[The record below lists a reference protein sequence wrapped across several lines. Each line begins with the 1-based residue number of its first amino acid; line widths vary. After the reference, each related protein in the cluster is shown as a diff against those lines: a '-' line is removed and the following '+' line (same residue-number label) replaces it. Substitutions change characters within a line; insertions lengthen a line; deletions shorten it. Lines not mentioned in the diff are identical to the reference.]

1 LIREEELPLLGC
13 PDCSGAPLR
22 GEGLRVEGGRV
33 AAGALACARCGSSYP
48 IAAGVPWL
56 LPAALLAAR
65 DGTGAGLPEDWRL
78 WKERLEGLRAWRES
92 TWDRA
97 DETSLQANRRLAE
110 SRRDAFAEFCGRI
123 SGRVLEVGC
132 GDGYLGRAPGLAGAR
147 YWGVDPMPG
156 PGIEYPFPFV
166 AAVGERLPFRDGV
179 FETVMV
185 KESLH
190 HFQDPG
196 RFLDEAR
203 RVMARGG
210 ALCVCQGVEEPA
222 GARAAARARLLAR
235 RAATALRLALRG
247 EVAEMRRRA
256 SGGGVAAPAVE
267 RDQYVWRLT
276 REGIERE
283 VASRFRV
290 GESRLVEG
298 CLYLRATAREE
309 IA

>member
-1 LIREEELPLLGC
+1 MIREEELPLLGC

-22 GEGLRVEGGRV
+22 GEGLRAEGGRI
-33 AAGALACARCGSSYP
+33 AGGALRCARCGSSYP
-48 IAAGVPWL
+48 IDDGVPWL

-65 DGTGAGLPEDWRL
+65 AGGGPALPDDWRL
-78 WKERLEGLRAWRES
+78 WRERLDGLRAWRER
-92 TWDRA
+92 TWDPA
-97 DETSLQANRRLAE
+97 DEGALEANRRLAE
-110 SRRDAFAEFCGRI
+110 SRRDAFVEFCGRI

-132 GDGYLGRAPGLAGAR
+132 GDGYLGRAPALAGAA
-147 YWGVDPMPG
+147 YWGVDPMPA
-156 PGIEYPFPFV
+156 PGIEYGFPFV
-166 AAVGERLPFRDGV
+166 AAVGEWLPFRDGV

-203 RVMARGG
+203 RVLARGG

-222 GARAAARARLLAR
+222 AARATARARVLAR
-235 RAATALRLALRG
+235 RAATAVRLALRG
-247 EVAEMRRRA
+247 DVAEMRRRA

-283 VASRFRV
+283 VSSRFRV

-298 CLYLRATAREE
+298 CLYLKAAAREE
-309 IA
+309 TA